1 MQKETVADLAEK
13 DYLLTEAIPLWAG
26 DRAQLRKVVDR
37 KNDLVAF
44 ILEFC
49 Q

>member
-1 MQKETVADLAEK
+1 MQKETVKEIAEK

-26 DRAQLRKVVDR
+26 DRAQLRKVVNR

-44 ILEFC
+44 IVEFC